1 MRHYP
6 VSSISLVPELFLYPA
21 QGFSEARQNLDYF
34 HGVGRLNTAWGD
46 RKAPTTAECPGD
58 DFSTSDFLMQHV

>member
-1 MRHYP
+1 MRHHP

-46 RKAPTTAECPGD
+46 RKAP
-58 DFSTSDFLMQHV
+58 SHS